1 MQHNLLYCSSA
12 RLKTSLYLIRDLKKN
27 RHNNIRKT
35 FLNHYFDLSR
45 KSTGP
50 RGLISKNFAKKQ
62 NLSADNRPN
71 RDSRRRDKSA
81 SRDRSISPFVVAMQN
96 YDKFKKMEAAMLK
109 NVTTRKEV

>member
-1 MQHNLLYCSSA
+1 M
-12 RLKTSLYLIRDLKKN
+12 
-27 RHNNIRKT
+27 
-35 FLNHYFDLSR
+35 SR